1 MTQWSLPAKV
11 LAAKAAWEA
20 TDTALQICGGRGY
33 SKANEIERL
42 FRDGKAGW
50 VMAPSNEVTR
60 ILVGKWALFGAD
72 AVDWW
77 NQHVDE
83 PALNNELSKL
93 DVDGKRDLAARL
105 LAEIAENEA
114 AAAAPRN

>member
-11 LAAKAAWEA
+11 LAAKAAWE
-20 TDTALQICGGRGY
+20 TSDKMLQVCGGRGY
-33 SKANEIERL
+33 GKGLEIERIL
-42 FRDGKAGW
+42 RDGKAGW
-50 VMAPSNEVTR
+50 IMAPSNEVTR

-93 DVDGKRDLAARL
+93 DNEQKNALIARL
-105 LAEIAENEA
+105 QSETEETTDA
-114 AAAAPRN
+114 

>member
-1 MTQWSLPAKV
+1 
-11 LAAKAAWEA
+11 
-20 TDTALQICGGRGY
+20 
-33 SKANEIERL
+33 
-42 FRDGKAGW
+42 
-50 VMAPSNEVTR
+50 VTR
-60 ILVGKWALFGAD
+60 ILVGKWALHGAE

-105 LAEIAENEA
+105 LSEIAESDAERVAQHN
-114 AAAAPRN
+114 

>member
-1 MTQWSLPAKV
+1 M
-11 LAAKAAWEA
+11 
-20 TDTALQICGGRGY
+20 LQVCGGRGY

-50 VMAPSNEVTR
+50 IMAPSNEVTR
-60 ILVGKWALFGAD
+60 ILVGKWALHGAE

-83 PALNNELSKL
+83 PALNNELGKL

-105 LAEIAENEA
+105 LSEIAEDDA
-114 AAAAPRN
+114 KRVAPTN